1 MLQSTFAAIVPIVC
15 VTLAAI
21 AAMIAEA
28 FRAKDERMPIG
39 ALGLI
44 GLGFALAGSVL
55 LWGRNATSFGGTLQ
69 ADNFGLFITITLI
82 VVGVLT
88 IALSGPTIER
98 ENLPAGEYYAITLF
112 AIAGMMIMAI
122 ATDLLLIFLALEILS
137 LAVYVLTGMRRDDP
151 ASTEGAFK
159 YFLLG
164 AFSSAFFLYGIAL
177 VVHAHRQHA
186 PRSHRQLHGRG
197 GHERE
202 PDDADGASACCSS
215 ASRSRCRPC
224 RSTCGRPTRTRA
236 RRRW

>member
-44 GLGFALAGSVL
+44 GLGFALVGSIL

-69 ADNFGLFITITLI
+69 ADNFGLFITVTLI
-82 VVGVLT
+82 VIGVLT
-88 IALSGPTIER
+88 IALSGATIER
-98 ENLPAGEYYAITLF
+98 ENLPAGEYYAVTLF

-151 ASTEGAFK
+151 P
-159 YFLLG
+159 
-164 AFSSAFFLYGIAL
+164 
-177 VVHAHRQHA
+177 A
-186 PRSHRQLHGRG
+186 PRARSSTSC
-197 GHERE
+197 
-202 PDDADGASACCSS
+202 SAPSRARSS
-215 ASRSRCRPC
+215 STASRSA
-224 RSTCGRPTRTRA
+224 TC
-236 RRRW
+236 